1 MAKKTIVAI
10 LLFLCVTLH
19 AVAQERFSRGF
30 SNDSFVP
37 KGQWVT
43 GVSVGFSQSNQN
55 NYQFFILEGINGDTY
70 SFKVT
75 PMFCFIF
82 KDDLGVGGKFGYER
96 SRIKVDEA
104 NLVLDSNTNV
114 DFESLYSINQEY
126 SATGIFRNYIGM
138 GRSKRFGFF
147 NEVQLGF
154 GIGESK
160 LTDGSGDGFTG
171 TFERS
176 YNINV
181 GLMPGVVMFLNNYSA
196 IEVSI
201 GVLGFKYSHT
211 KQTNDQIYIAKRDS
225 KNANFKINLFS
236 VSFGVS
242 FYL

>member
-138 GRSKRFGFF
+138 GRSNRPHARQSG
-147 NEVQLGF
+147 NDSRHILRLDVRIRRHRLGF
-154 GIGESK
+154 LRLARRRDEHRIYFQGKHMATIVWHS
-160 LTDGSGDGFTG
+160 
-171 TFERS
+171 
-176 YNINV
+176 
-181 GLMPGVVMFLNNYSA
+181 
-196 IEVSI
+196 
-201 GVLGFKYSHT
+201 SH
-211 KQTNDQIYIAKRDS
+211 IPA
-225 KNANFKINLFS
+225 
-236 VSFGVS
+236 
-242 FYL
+242 